1 MGEVVAA
8 FRAHT
13 NRRYPQQ
20 RLGLLL
26 LMMRMMMR
34 PARQCLRM
42 GVRRYSAEGTPSQS
56 ALRAIL

>member
-13 NRRYPQQ
+13 NRRCPQQ

-26 LMMRMMMR
+26 MMRMMLR